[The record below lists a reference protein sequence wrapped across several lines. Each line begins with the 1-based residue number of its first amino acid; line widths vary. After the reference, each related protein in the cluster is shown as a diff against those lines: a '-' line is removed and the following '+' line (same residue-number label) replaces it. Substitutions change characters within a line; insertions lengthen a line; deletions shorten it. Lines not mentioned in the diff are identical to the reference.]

1 VSEHAGHEHSHG
13 ADHSAHAGE
22 RFLGAAFLLAALI
35 LLVELTGGLFAHSLA
50 LLSDAGHM
58 LTDVLALGAAR
69 FSARLAHRPPS
80 GRWSYGF
87 HRAGILAALFNAA
100 TLLVVSGAI
109 LVEAVSRLLH
119 PVAVQGA
126 IMFAAAT
133 VGLVGNLYI
142 GLRLEGGH
150 NHANLNVRSAWLH
163 VMSDAA
169 ASGAVLV
176 GGLVIYWTGWRI
188 VDPIV
193 STLISLL
200 ILRGAWSILRE
211 TVAILMEG
219 MPEGVDRAAVVR
231 AVCDD
236 KDIISCHHLHV
247 WSLGSG
253 QVALSAHLVLCNAPL
268 ASVQGVMERTAAM
281 LQQDFGIAH
290 CTFQPESEG
299 APCVDG
305 EDHHL

>member
-1 VSEHAGHEHSHG
+1 MGHQHAHAG
-13 ADHSAHAGE
+13 AHDTSAGE
-22 RFLGAAFLLAALI
+22 RFLGTAFFLTLII
-35 LLVELTGGLFAHSLA
+35 LLVELTGGYFAHSLA

-69 FSARLAHRPPS
+69 FSARIAHRPPT
-80 GRWSYGF
+80 GRMSYGF

-109 LVEAVSRLLH
+109 LVEALSRLMH
-119 PVAVQGA
+119 PVPVAGGV
-126 IMFAAAT
+126 MFAAAA
-133 VGLVGNLYI
+133 VGLVGNLYV

-150 NHANLNVRSAWLH
+150 QHENLNVRSAWLH

-169 ASGAVLV
+169 ASGAVLL
-176 GGLVIYWTGWRI
+176 GGLVIYFTGWRI

-193 STLISLL
+193 SILVSLL

-219 MPEGVDRAAVVR
+219 APDGIDQVDLVQALCA
-231 AVCDD
+231 DP
-236 KDIISCHHLHV
+236 DIRSCHHLHV

-253 QVALSAHLVLCNAPL
+253 QVALSAHLVLGNAPL
-268 ASVQGVMERTAAM
+268 AAVQGVVERATAM
-281 LQQDFGIAH
+281 LHREFGIEH
-290 CTFQPESEG
+290 CTFQAESEG
-299 APCVDG
+299 EPCVDG
-305 EDHHL
+305 DESCS